1 MPVLQVT
8 PFLERLLA
16 FLIPY
21 FTGSSFAGITADLA
35 AARAE
40 ALETL
45 ASYGARTRAELL
57 CAVQI
62 IVFSFAALETLAEAN
77 TPEMSPSMR
86 LRYRGCANNL
96 NRHCQKTEQ
105 TLAKRL
111 ACDVPEPTD
120 FSVEPAIDVSDADVE
135 EIMRQSQAAIQ
146 DYCDR
151 AAAKRSTGTRTTA
164 TRTTG
169 NRAAA
174 MPTAATLTAATPAAG
189 DCNITTGNPPAESN
203 QPPQSRE
210 EQNKR
215 LWGAAMMDTLARM
228 GMPIQPVAGA
238 IPASDGAD
246 KHHGSGQ

>member
-1 MPVLQVT
+1 MPIIQVS

-21 FTGSSFAGITADLA
+21 FTGPSFTGITADLA

-77 TPEMSPSMR
+77 TPGMSPSMR

-111 ACDVPEPTD
+111 ACDVPEATNIA
-120 FSVEPAIDVSDADVE
+120 VEPVIDVSDADVE

-151 AAAKRSTGTRTTA
+151 AAAKR
-164 TRTTG
+164 TTG
-169 NRAAA
+169 NH
-174 MPTAATLTAATPAAG
+174 
-189 DCNITTGNPPAESN
+189 ITGNHPALGIHPQSQPQAQ

-228 GMPIQPVAGA
+228 GMPVT
-238 IPASDGAD
+238 PASGNTSTT
-246 KHHGSGQ
+246 GSRS

>member
-21 FTGSSFAGITADLA
+21 FTGPSFAGITADLA

-62 IVFSFAALETLAEAN
+62 IVFSFAALDTLTQAN

-111 ACDVPEPTD
+111 ACDAPEATD
-120 FSVEPAIDVSDADVE
+120 IAVEPVIDVSDADVE

-151 AAAKRSTGTRTTA
+151 AAAKRTTA
-164 TRTTG
+164 T
-169 NRAAA
+169 
-174 MPTAATLTAATPAAG
+174 PTAATPAVG
-189 DCNITTGNPPAESN
+189 DCNITTGNSPAESN
-203 QPPQSRE
+203 QPPQSSE

-215 LWGAAMMDTLARM
+215 LWGAAMMDTLAQM
-228 GMPIQPVAGA
+228 GMPVTPAPKPGIASQPG
-238 IPASDGAD
+238 G
-246 KHHGSGQ
+246 